1 MVVKFR
7 LHEEGE
13 ELDRRID
20 LVNVVFGAA
29 LGGYIG
35 VVMTQRDLDV
45 YRGLVLSLLLII
57 VVCML
62 VAIRNLIHILRGT
75 RSGSWKIPAA
85 IFVLALAFFALIRGD
100 TYLDVEVLVPI
111 AIGWLFAFVVVIS
124 SHVIICK
131 ETENERILHR

>member
-1 MVVKFR
+1 VKLQ

-45 YRGLVLSLLLII
+45 YRGLVLSILLII

-62 VAIRNLIHILRGT
+62 VAVRNIIHILRGT
-75 RSGSWKIPAA
+75 RSGSWKVPAA
-85 IFVLALAFFALIRGD
+85 IFVVALAFFAFIRGD
-100 TYLDVEVLVPI
+100 SYLDMTVLVPI
-111 AIGWLFAFVVVIS
+111 VIGWLFAFVVIVS
-124 SHVIICK
+124 SHVMVCK
-131 ETENERILHR
+131 EVEHERSL

>member
-1 MVVKFR
+1 MVVKLR
-7 LHEEGE
+7 LHEEGV

-45 YRGLVLSLLLII
+45 YRGLVLSVLLII
-57 VVCML
+57 VVCLL

-75 RSGSWKIPAA
+75 RSGSWKVPAT
-85 IFVLALAFFALIRGD
+85 IFVLALVFFVLIRGD
-100 TYLDVEVLVPI
+100 TYLDIEVLLPI
-111 AIGWLFAFVVVIS
+111 TIGWIFAFIIVVS
-124 SHVIICK
+124 SHVIISK
-131 ETENERILHR
+131 ETEHERTLHH

>member
-1 MVVKFR
+1 MVVKLR
-7 LHEEGE
+7 LQDEGE

-45 YRGLVLSLLLII
+45 YRGLVLSVLLII
-57 VVCML
+57 VVCLL
-62 VAIRNLIHILRGT
+62 VAIRNIIHILRGT
-75 RSGSWKIPAA
+75 RSGSWKVPAA

-100 TYLDVEVLVPI
+100 TYLDISVLLPI
-111 AIGWLFAFVVVIS
+111 SIGWVFAFVVVVA
-124 SHVIICK
+124 SHVAVCG
-131 ETENERILHR
+131 ELEP

>member
-1 MVVKFR
+1 MVVS
-7 LHEEGE
+7 HPGHNEGA

-62 VAIRNLIHILRGT
+62 VAIRNIIHILRGT
-75 RSGSWKIPAA
+75 RSGSWKAPTL
-85 IFVLALAFFALIRGD
+85 IFILALAFFAMIRGD
-100 TYLDVEVLVPI
+100 TYLDMTVLVPI
-111 AIGWLFAFVVVIS
+111 VIGWLFAFVVIVS
-124 SHVIICK
+124 SHVMVCK
-131 ETENERILHR
+131 EVEHERSL

>member
-1 MVVKFR
+1 MVVK
-7 LHEEGE
+7 LQLTDESE

-75 RSGSWKIPAA
+75 RSGSWKVPSL

-100 TYLDVEVLVPI
+100 TYLDLAVLLPI
-111 AIGWLFAFVVVIS
+111 VFGWLFAFVVIVS
-124 SHVIICK
+124 SHVIVCR
-131 ETENERILHR
+131 EVEHERTL

>member
-1 MVVKFR
+1 MVKFR
-7 LHEEGE
+7 LHDEGE

-45 YRGLVLSLLLII
+45 YRGLGLSILLII

-62 VAIRNLIHILRGT
+62 VAVRNIIHILRGT
-75 RSGSWKIPAA
+75 RSGSWKVPAA
-85 IFVLALAFFALIRGD
+85 IFVVALAFFAVIRGD
-100 TYLDVEVLVPI
+100 TYLDMTVLVPI
-111 AIGWLFAFVVVIS
+111 VIGWLFAFVVIVS
-124 SHVIICK
+124 SHVMVCK
-131 ETENERILHR
+131 EVEHERSL

>member
-1 MVVKFR
+1 VVVKLR
-7 LHEEGE
+7 LHEEGV

-45 YRGLVLSLLLII
+45 YRGLVLSVLLII
-57 VVCML
+57 VVCLL

-75 RSGSWKIPAA
+75 RSGSWKVPAT
-85 IFVLALAFFALIRGD
+85 IFVLALVFFVLIRGD
-100 TYLDVEVLVPI
+100 TYLDIEVLLPI
-111 AIGWLFAFVVVIS
+111 TIGWIFAFIIVVS
-124 SHVIICK
+124 SHVIISK
-131 ETENERILHR
+131 ETEHERTLHH

>member
-1 MVVKFR
+1 MVKLR
-7 LHEEGE
+7 LHDEGE

-62 VAIRNLIHILRGT
+62 VAIRNIIHILRGT
-75 RSGSWKIPAA
+75 RSGSWKLPAA
-85 IFVLALAFFALIRGD
+85 IFFLALVFFALIRGD
-100 TYLDVEVLVPI
+100 TYLDIGVLLPI
-111 AIGWLFAFVVVIS
+111 TIGWIFAFVVVVS
-124 SHVIICK
+124 SHVMVCK
-131 ETENERILHR
+131 EVEQ

>member
-1 MVVKFR
+1 MVKFR
-7 LHEEGE
+7 LHDEGE

-62 VAIRNLIHILRGT
+62 VAIRNVIHILRGT
-75 RSGSWKIPAA
+75 KSGSWKVPVI
-85 IFVLALAFFALIRGD
+85 IFALALIFFGVIRGD
-100 TYLDVEVLVPI
+100 TYLDISVLVPI
-111 AIGWLFAFVVVIS
+111 SIGWLFAFVVVVS

-131 ETENERILHR
+131 ELNR

>member
-1 MVVKFR
+1 MVKFR
-7 LHEEGE
+7 IHDEGE

-62 VAIRNLIHILRGT
+62 VAIRNIIHILRGT
-75 RSGSWKIPAA
+75 KSGTWKVPAT
-85 IFVLALAFFALIRGD
+85 IFVIALIFFGSIRGD
-100 TYLDVEVLVPI
+100 TYLDISVLIPI
-111 AIGWLFAFVVVIS
+111 AIGWLFAFVVVVS

-131 ETENERILHR
+131 EFDI

>member
-1 MVVKFR
+1 MVVKLR

-35 VVMTQRDLDV
+35 VVMTQRNLDV
-45 YRGLVLSLLLII
+45 YRGIVLSILLII
-57 VVCML
+57 VVCLL

-75 RSGSWKIPAA
+75 RSGSWKVPAT
-85 IFVLALAFFALIRGD
+85 IFVLATIFFGLIRGD
-100 TYLDVEVLVPI
+100 TYLDIEVLLPI
-111 AIGWLFAFVVVIS
+111 AIGWMFAFVVVVS
-124 SHVIICK
+124 SHVMVCR
-131 ETENERILHR
+131 ELES

>member
-1 MVVKFR
+1 MVVKLR
-7 LHEEGE
+7 LHDEGE

-75 RSGSWKIPAA
+75 RSGTWKVPAA
-85 IFVLALAFFALIRGD
+85 IFVLALVFFALIRGD

-111 AIGWLFAFVVVIS
+111 AVGWLFAFIVVIS

-131 ETENERILHR
+131 ESENERILHR

>member
-1 MVVKFR
+1 MVKLR
-7 LHEEGE
+7 LRDESE

-35 VVMTQRDLDV
+35 VVMIQRNLDI
-45 YRGLVLSLLLII
+45 YRGVVLSLLLII

-75 RSGSWKIPAA
+75 RSGSWKVPAA
-85 IFVLALAFFALIRGD
+85 IFVLAMVFFALIRGD
-100 TYLDVEVLVPI
+100 TYLDIEVLLPI
-111 AIGWLFAFVVVIS
+111 AIGWVFAFVVVVS

-131 ETENERILHR
+131 ELEP

>member
-1 MVVKFR
+1 MVKFR

-45 YRGLVLSLLLII
+45 FRGLVLSLVLII

-75 RSGSWKIPAA
+75 RSGSWKIPAS
-85 IFVLALAFFALIRGD
+85 IFLLALAFFALIRGD

>member
-1 MVVKFR
+1 MVKLR
-7 LHEEGE
+7 LHDEGE

-75 RSGSWKIPAA
+75 RSGSWKVPAVIFA
-85 IFVLALAFFALIRGD
+85 IALAFFAMIRGD
-100 TYLDVEVLVPI
+100 TYLDMEVLIPI
-111 AIGWLFAFVVVIS
+111 TIGWLFAFVVVVS
-124 SHVIICK
+124 SHVMVCK
-131 ETENERILHR
+131 EVEHERIL

>member
-1 MVVKFR
+1 MVKLR
-7 LHEEGE
+7 LRDEGE

-45 YRGLVLSLLLII
+45 YRGLVLSILLII
-57 VVCML
+57 VVCLL
-62 VAIRNLIHILRGT
+62 VAIRNIIHILRGT
-75 RSGSWKIPAA
+75 RSGSWKVPAA

-100 TYLDVEVLVPI
+100 TYLDISVLLPI
-111 AIGWLFAFVVVIS
+111 SIGWVFAFVVVVA
-124 SHVIICK
+124 SHVAVCG
-131 ETENERILHR
+131 ELES

>member
-7 LHEEGE
+7 LHDEGE

-35 VVMTQRDLDV
+35 VVMTQRDLDA

-75 RSGSWKIPAA
+75 KSGSWKVPAT
-85 IFVLALAFFALIRGD
+85 IFVLALVFFALIRGD
-100 TYLDVEVLVPI
+100 TYLDIEVLLPI
-111 AIGWLFAFVVVIS
+111 TIGWIFAFIIVVS
-124 SHVIICK
+124 SHVIISK
-131 ETENERILHR
+131 ETEHERTLHH

>member
-7 LHEEGE
+7 LRDESE

-35 VVMTQRDLDV
+35 VVMIQRNLDI
-45 YRGLVLSLLLII
+45 YRGVVLSVLLVI

-75 RSGSWKIPAA
+75 RSGSWKVPAV
-85 IFVLALAFFALIRGD
+85 IFVLAMMFFALIRGD
-100 TYLDVEVLVPI
+100 TYLDIEVLLPI
-111 AIGWLFAFVVVIS
+111 AIGWVFAFVVVVS
-124 SHVIICK
+124 SHVIVCK
-131 ETENERILHR
+131 EIER

>member
-1 MVVKFR
+1 MKFR

-20 LVNVVFGAA
+20 LVNVVFGAS
-29 LGGYIG
+29 LGGYVG

-57 VVCML
+57 VVCLL

-75 RSGSWKIPAA
+75 RSGSW
-85 IFVLALAFFALIRGD
+85 
-100 TYLDVEVLVPI
+100 
-111 AIGWLFAFVVVIS
+111 
-124 SHVIICK
+124 
-131 ETENERILHR
+131 

>member
-1 MVVKFR
+1 MVKLR
-7 LHEEGE
+7 LHDEGE

-62 VAIRNLIHILRGT
+62 VAIRNIIHILRGT
-75 RSGSWKIPAA
+75 RSGSWKLPAL
-85 IFVLALAFFALIRGD
+85 IFLLALVFFALIRGD
-100 TYLDVEVLVPI
+100 TYLDIGVLLPI
-111 AIGWLFAFVVVIS
+111 TIGWIFAFVVVVS
-124 SHVIICK
+124 SHIMVCR
-131 ETENERILHR
+131 EVEQ

>member
-1 MVVKFR
+1 MVKLR
-7 LHEEGE
+7 LRDEGE

-45 YRGLVLSLLLII
+45 YRGLVLSVLLII
-57 VVCML
+57 VVCLL
-62 VAIRNLIHILRGT
+62 VAIRNIIHILRGT
-75 RSGSWKIPAA
+75 RSGSWKVPAA

-100 TYLDVEVLVPI
+100 TYLDISVLLPI
-111 AIGWLFAFVVVIS
+111 SIGWVFAFVVVVA
-124 SHVIICK
+124 SHVAVCG
-131 ETENERILHR
+131 ELES

>member
-1 MVVKFR
+1 VVVKLR
-7 LHEEGE
+7 LRDESE

-35 VVMTQRDLDV
+35 VVMIQRNLDI
-45 YRGLVLSLLLII
+45 YRGVVLSLLLII

-75 RSGSWKIPAA
+75 RSGSWKVPAA
-85 IFVLALAFFALIRGD
+85 IFVLAMVFFALIRGD
-100 TYLDVEVLVPI
+100 TYLDIEVLLPI
-111 AIGWLFAFVVVIS
+111 AIGWVFAFVVVVS

-131 ETENERILHR
+131 ELEP

>member
-1 MVVKFR
+1 MVKLR
-7 LHEEGE
+7 LHEEGV

-45 YRGLVLSLLLII
+45 YRGLVLSTLLII
-57 VVCML
+57 VVCLL

-75 RSGSWKIPAA
+75 RSGSWKVPAT
-85 IFVLALAFFALIRGD
+85 IFVLALVFFALIRGD
-100 TYLDVEVLVPI
+100 TYLDIEVLLPI
-111 AIGWLFAFVVVIS
+111 TIGWIFAFIIVVS
-124 SHVIICK
+124 SHVIISK
-131 ETENERILHR
+131 ETEHERTLHH

>member
-1 MVVKFR
+1 MVVK
-7 LHEEGE
+7 LKLQDEGE

-45 YRGLVLSLLLII
+45 YRGLVLSVLLII
-57 VVCML
+57 VVCLL
-62 VAIRNLIHILRGT
+62 VAIRNIIHILRGT
-75 RSGSWKIPAA
+75 RSGSWKVPAA

-100 TYLDVEVLVPI
+100 TYLDISVLLPI
-111 AIGWLFAFVVVIS
+111 SIGWVFAFVVVVA
-124 SHVIICK
+124 SHVAVCG
-131 ETENERILHR
+131 ELES

>member
-1 MVVKFR
+1 MKLQ

-45 YRGLVLSLLLII
+45 YRGLVLSILLII

-62 VAIRNLIHILRGT
+62 VAVRNIIHILRGT
-75 RSGSWKIPAA
+75 RSGSWKVPAA
-85 IFVLALAFFALIRGD
+85 IFVVALAFFAVIRGD
-100 TYLDVEVLVPI
+100 TYLDMTVLVPI
-111 AIGWLFAFVVVIS
+111 VIGWLFAFVVIVS
-124 SHVIICK
+124 SHVMVCK
-131 ETENERILHR
+131 EVEHERSL

>member
-7 LHEEGE
+7 LRDESE

-35 VVMTQRDLDV
+35 VVMTQRNLDV
-45 YRGLVLSLLLII
+45 YRGLVLSILLII
-57 VVCML
+57 VVCLL

-75 RSGSWKIPAA
+75 RSGSWKVPTG
-85 IFVLALAFFALIRGD
+85 IFLLALIFFALIRGD
-100 TYLDVEVLVPI
+100 TYLDIEVLVPI
-111 AIGWLFAFVVVIS
+111 AVGW
-124 SHVIICK
+124 
-131 ETENERILHR
+131 

>member
-1 MVVKFR
+1 MVKFR
-7 LHEEGE
+7 LHDEGE

-45 YRGLVLSLLLII
+45 YRGLVLSILLII

-62 VAIRNLIHILRGT
+62 VAIRNVIHILRGT
-75 RSGSWKIPAA
+75 KSGSWKVPAG
-85 IFVLALAFFALIRGD
+85 IFVLALTFFGSIRGD
-100 TYLDVEVLVPI
+100 TYLDISVLIPI
-111 AIGWLFAFVVVIS
+111 AIGWLFAFVVVVS

-131 ETENERILHR
+131 EFDI

>member
-1 MVVKFR
+1 MVKLR
-7 LHEEGE
+7 LHDEGE

-75 RSGSWKIPAA
+75 RSGSWKIPAL
-85 IFVLALAFFALIRGD
+85 IFVLALAFFALIHGD
-100 TYLDVEVLVPI
+100 TYLDIAVLLPI
-111 AIGWLFAFVVVIS
+111 AIGWIVAFVVVVS

-131 ETENERILHR
+131 EVEEARR